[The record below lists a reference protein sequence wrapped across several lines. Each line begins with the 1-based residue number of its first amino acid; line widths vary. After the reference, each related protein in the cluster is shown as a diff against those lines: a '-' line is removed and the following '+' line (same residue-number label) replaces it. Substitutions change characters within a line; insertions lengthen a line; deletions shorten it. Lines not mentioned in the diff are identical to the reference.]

1 MTTSMMRQPVSVA
14 AYESH
19 VKQFKPEH
27 GHAVTN
33 SNDLRRFIYEWFTHF
48 EHAATVD
55 FFLRHLDEENM
66 HLAFPGQSPLT
77 SHTDFTRW
85 YSNLLAQTLWNFH
98 DVSAID
104 ITGTATHEFL
114 ISFIVDWY
122 GEVRADSDQAAGWQS
137 RSDSLLYHHTL
148 RQTWTVTVRDR
159 LLIEKLIVTGADTP
173 SPILS
178 PAAA

>member
-1 MTTSMMRQPVSVA
+1 MITESVSVPV
-14 AYESH
+14 YESQ
-19 VKQFKPEH
+19 VERFKPEH
-27 GHAVTN
+27 GHAATN

-48 EHAATVD
+48 EHAGSAD

-66 HLAFPGQSPLT
+66 SLALPGQSPLT

-114 ISFIVDWY
+114 LSFLVDWY
-122 GEVRADSDQAAGWQS
+122 GEVRADSDQPARWQT